1 MKEIKIGTRYLW
13 IEDGYII
20 RGIIKD
26 IKEKNII
33 IHWYGKTN
41 YSYKMDYFMNETR
54 IQMDK
59 EYYRDQKLKDLL
71 GI

>member
-33 IHWYGKTN
+33 INWYGETT